1 MQQNIIQPID
11 WSATIAA
18 IALVVSVSGTII
30 CPIINTILSN
40 RYQLKLR
47 ALDIKERTI
56 RDYESS
62 RLEAINMFISGVG
75 KCLFYSDIESVKQ
88 LGDSYFIVYQ
98 YVSDDYWPVLDNLY
112 SNLVELDWE
121 KSKKEFPPI
130 AHYLSKILKES
141 PLANP

>member
-1 MQQNIIQPID
+1 MQQNVIQPID

-40 RYQLKLR
+40 RHQLKLR
-47 ALDIKERTI
+47 NLDIKERAI
-56 RDYESS
+56 SSYESS
-62 RLEAINMFISGVG
+62 RSDAINAFISGVG
-75 KCLFYSDIESVKQ
+75 KCMFYADVESVKQ

-98 YVSDDYWPVLDNLY
+98 YVPSDYWDVLDDLY
-112 SNLVELDWE
+112 SNLVNQDWE

-130 AHYLSKILKES
+130 AHYLSKILKE
-141 PLANP
+141 PPQVNQ